1 MRIYI
6 DVCCLNRPFD
16 DQSLDRIRIES
27 EAVLAILNRCL
38 YDWVL
43 VGSEAIDYEISKI
56 PDNER
61 KTGVKV
67 LSAISRD
74 KVTVNENILRRASE
88 FENIGL
94 KALDALHL
102 ACAEK
107 SAEIMLTTDDEIV
120 KKVMA
125 NNSLV
130 KVRVENPVRWLME
143 VTENEG

>member
-1 MRIYI
+1 M

-16 DQSLDRIRIES
+16 DQSQDRIRIES
-27 EAVLAILNRCL
+27 EAVLAILDRCL

-43 VGSEAIDYEISKI
+43 IGSEAIDYEVSKI

-67 LSAISRD
+67 LTTIARD
-74 KVTVNENILRRASE
+74 KVTVDESILKSASE
-88 FENIGL
+88 LENIGL

-107 SAEIMLTTDDEIV
+107 SSDVMLTTDDDIV

-125 NNSLV
+125 NDYLLE
-130 KVRVENPVRWLME
+130 VRVENPVRWLME
-143 VTENEG
+143 ITENES